1 MQSPLDFYY
10 KIENIDP
17 LEYYYNYE
25 TKEIVEKCN
34 DPKNLSDINLL
45 NLINDPC
52 FVQFTGLKC
61 IDLEDLEIIETELQD
76 TAEGALFQVL
86 AKEFKESNGGISAK
100 DFSKLSEIGLNALKQ
115 LMQDNF
121 SDGISEMSSDQFKDY
136 INNMDSLPMKDNLF
150 WNIGFESVYELLFK
164 WKEHTLHNIS
174 FCSDQL
180 TIGYVAI
187 GNKIV
192 FKYKNTIEVTGDTPD
207 DLKLRKNQFFLY
219 RRML

>member
-1 MQSPLDFYY
+1 MQSPLDFFY

-17 LEYYYNYE
+17 LEYYYNYA
-25 TKEIVEKCN
+25 TKEILEKCDN
-34 DPKNLSDINLL
+34 PKKLSDINLL
-45 NLINDPC
+45 NLIDDPC

-61 IDLEDLEIIETELQD
+61 IDLEDIEIIETELQD
-76 TAEGALFQVL
+76 TAR
-86 AKEFKESNGGISAK
+86 EFKESNGGMSVE
-100 DFSKLSEIGLNALKQ
+100 DFSKLSEIGLNTLKQ

-174 FCSDQL
+174 FYSDQL

-192 FKYKNTIEVTGDTPD
+192 LKYKNTIESTNHTPD
-207 DLKLRKNQFFLY
+207 DLKLRKDQFFLY